1 MRRVWER
8 LSRRERILITV
19 GLFALAAVLGRY
31 LVLAPLLER
40 RDWVKSQ
47 VAAQPELLAKSLG
60 YLGQKEEIETALERA
75 QTELRAAELLLLPGD
90 TPPVSASALQE
101 MLQAFAAKEGVQI
114 ITTRVLSPEPAGPFT
129 RIPLQVELGGQL
141 EQMVN
146 LLKAL
151 EAADKLLAIQELN
164 LRSLFVPA
172 AAVRP
177 PGPAAPAMNLRASV
191 IVSGFVRQG
200 AAPSSKDAGKG
211 AAEAGGERKAAE
223 KR

>member
-8 LSRRERILITV
+8 LSRRERVLIV
-19 GLFALAAVLGRY
+19 VALFALAAVVGRY
-31 LVLAPLLER
+31 LVLAPILER
-40 RDWVKSQ
+40 REWVKSQ
-47 VAAQPELLAKSLG
+47 VAAQPALLAKSLG
-60 YLGQKEEIETALERA
+60 YLAQKEEIEKALERA
-75 QTELRAAELLLLPGD
+75 QSELKAADSLLLPGD

-129 RIPLQVELGGQL
+129 RIPVQVELGGQL

-151 EAADKLLAIQELN
+151 ESAEKLLAIQELN

-172 AAVRP
+172 AAARP

-191 IVSGFVRQG
+191 VVSGFVRQSAVPASREG
-200 AAPSSKDAGKG
+200 GRSPGEAAGEKKP
-211 AAEAGGERKAAE
+211 AEAR
-223 KR
+223 